1 MVDQIRSVEPQSQEE
16 IGDLFSQLRSLLDY
30 KWQIAGIAVIAVLI
44 TAMVVYS
51 QEPIY
56 RATNSIVIEYRQ
68 GNVLGVEDVYETGA
82 GANTYYATQV
92 TVLGSRDMAEKAV
105 ERVDW
110 SQYPDFLNRPV
121 SLTDKAKNAI
131 GDAIPALRSFLD
143 IENTEA
149 VEPTPEMI
157 KRARVSLF
165 MRSTNIQP
173 VATTQIV
180 KIHFLSKNPALAAE
194 AANALAEAYIESGFE
209 AQFEAA
215 RRATEWLNERLSG
228 VKGRLA
234 ESESALQEFREQQ
247 NILNI
252 GSGKSV
258 LEAELTDNM
267 QRLRDAERVKSQL
280 QNTYA
285 QIRQAGNLPYLLQ
298 QISVLVEDELV
309 RSTKQSF
316 LAAEQEVSQLT
327 PRYGPK
333 HPAMIKAQAR
343 LMEARE
349 AFHQQLRRAADG
361 IRSKYE
367 IAEKNVRSL
376 SETVERTRQQIRALD
391 RQDYSMQVLA
401 READSNSQ
409 LYDTILKRFKEAD
422 ISGDFQTLKARV
434 IDPAILPTR
443 PHLPNK
449 RRALMFA
456 AFFGTLA
463 GIALALVRNH
473 LDTSIKTGDD
483 LEQISGRPVFASVPE
498 AGRRLL
504 GGSVAKMVD
513 SKPRSA
519 FSEGIRT
526 IRTGVLLSD
535 LDKNKRRILVT
546 SALPQEGKSSVATN
560 LALAFA
566 QMEKVLL
573 VDCDLR
579 KPNLVKYMGL
589 KGNPV
594 GISDMLRG
602 DVERKSLAVHQVA
615 PNVDLLPVGKHLPSP
630 GQVLTSARFRQLLD
644 EVSEGYDRVIIDS
657 APCQP
662 VSDTLLL
669 AGHVDG
675 VIFVVR
681 YDSTNI
687 KVVQTVLKKIDK
699 SQAPVLGMVLNRV
712 DHKRAMQSGDS
723 YYYGDGY
730 YS

>member
-1 MVDQIRSVEPQSQEE
+1 VVNPGMSLEPRGET
-16 IGDLFSQLRSLLDY
+16 INLLTQFKTVLEY
-30 KWQIAGIAVIAVLI
+30 KWQIVGVAIIAIAVTALAVFSI
-44 TAMVVYS
+44 T
-51 QEPIY
+51 PIY
-56 RATNSIVIEYRQ
+56 RATNSIAIEYRQ
-68 GNVLGVEDVYETGA
+68 NNVLGVADVYETGA
-82 GANTYYATQV
+82 GANSYYATQLA
-92 TVLGSRDMAEKAV
+92 VLRSRDMAEKAV
-105 ERVDW
+105 TRIEWER
-110 SQYPDFLNRPV
+110 YPDFLKSAPSIFETIKSRITDEFPELAPIFGADKSAVVELTGVALLQARINAFVAATQVEPV
-121 SLTDKAKNAI
+121 INTQVVKVHFLAKN
-131 GDAIPALRSFLD
+131 
-143 IENTEA
+143 
-149 VEPTPEMI
+149 
-157 KRARVSLF
+157 
-165 MRSTNIQP
+165 P
-173 VATTQIV
+173 V
-180 KIHFLSKNPALAAE
+180 LAME
-194 AANALAEAYIESGFE
+194 SANALAEAYIESGFE

-267 QRLRDAERVKSQL
+267 QRLRDAERAKNQL

-285 QIRQAGNLPYLLQ
+285 QIRQAGDLPYLLQ

-309 RSTKQSF
+309 RSTKQGF
-316 LAAEQEVSQLT
+316 LVAEQEVSQLT

-349 AFHQQLRRAADG
+349 AFQQQLRRAAQG
-361 IRSKYE
+361 IRSKYQ

-376 SETVERTRQQIRALD
+376 SEAVEKTRQQIRALD

-401 READSNSQ
+401 READANSQ

-422 ISGDFQTLKARV
+422 LSGDFQTLKARV
-434 IDPAILPTR
+434 IDPAILPAR

-456 AFFGTLA
+456 AFFGALG
-463 GIALALVRNH
+463 GIGLALVRNH
-473 LDTSIKTGDD
+473 LDASIKTGDD
-483 LEQISGRPVFASVPE
+483 LEQISGKPVFASVPE

-504 GGSVAKMVD
+504 GGSVAKMVED
-513 SKPRSA
+513 KPRSA

-579 KPNLVKYMGL
+579 KPNLAKYMGL
-589 KGNPV
+589 KGSPV

-602 DVERKSLAVHQVA
+602 DVDRKNLAVHQVA

-630 GQVLTSARFRQLLD
+630 GQVLTSDRFRQLLD

-657 APCQP
+657 APCNP

-669 AGHVDG
+669 ASHVDG
-675 VIFVVR
+675 VVFVVR

-687 KVVQTVLKKIDK
+687 KVVQTVLKKIAK
-699 SQAPVLGMVLNRV
+699 SQTPVLGMVLNRV